1 MSSFPERIDE
11 LIRLLGSNASAVDA
25 RQGDRVYNFH
35 YTPHEWTQFRQHLHT
50 IEKRIKD
57 QGFTPH
63 LVSFADICLEIFQS
77 SPIYAAQ
84 VKMEAM
90 GDFPHEMRNKALYS
104 ILSGGNPGAPLTE
117 QSPIVAA
124 IISKIQEAAGLDN
137 GILILTDTETIHP
150 LFRVSAFEQILQGKF
165 TVPTV
170 ICYPGV
176 RGNIGDNPS
185 FLGFY
190 KSDGNYRSHHIY

>member
-11 LIRLLGSNASAVDA
+11 LIRLLGTNASAVNA

-35 YTPHEWTQFRQHLHT
+35 YTPREWTQFRQHLHV

-57 QGFTPH
+57 QGFTPSV
-63 LVSFADICLEIFQS
+63 VSFADICLNIFQS

-84 VKMEAM
+84 VKMESM
-90 GDFPHEMRNKALYS
+90 GEFPHEMRNKALYG
-104 ILSGGNPGAPLTE
+104 ILSGGNQGAPLTID
-117 QSPIVAA
+117 SPIVAA
-124 IISKIQEAAGLDN
+124 LISKIQETAELEQGV
-137 GILILTDTETIHP
+137 LILTDTETIHP

-165 TVPTV
+165 TVPTI
-170 ICYPGV
+170 ICYPGE
-176 RGNIGDNPS
+176 RGDMGDNPS